1 MILFAEWQLDISL
14 FEVRTFPK
22 TFFAE
27 NWRTKRRELVTGNSD
42 YTGKTSADMNGV
54 IDDGRNV

>member
-1 MILFAEWQLDISL
+1 MTARHFALRSSNIPED
-14 FEVRTFPK
+14 
-22 TFFAE
+22 FFAE